1 MNKAK
6 VIIALL
12 ICATA
17 VSCGS
22 LRKKDKCPTVG
33 MVNHGMSIKK

>member
-12 ICATA
+12 ICVTA

-33 MVNHGMSIKK
+33 MVSHGMSIKK